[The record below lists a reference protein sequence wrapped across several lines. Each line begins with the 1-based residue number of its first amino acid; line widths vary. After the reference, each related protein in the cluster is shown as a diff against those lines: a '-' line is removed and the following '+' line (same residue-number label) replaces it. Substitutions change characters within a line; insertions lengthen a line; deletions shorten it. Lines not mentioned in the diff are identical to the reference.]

1 VSPLHAKSQKGF
13 PNYAKN
19 QKGLTKPLRRM
30 KMNIYCLLF
39 GHHYIPVS
47 SIENRAINATAT
59 ETEYKT
65 FNFFCMKCG
74 KILKVDK

>member
-1 VSPLHAKSQKGF
+1 
-13 PNYAKN
+13 
-19 QKGLTKPLRRM
+19 M